1 MKKNNYIVYV
11 SFFLFISSMSMK
23 AAAFNYS
30 IHGKVILRQDMGDD
44 KEFKRVV
51 NEESRAAVDSAYIY
65 KEDNENNHDLQNIYS
80 GSDERSYDAGT
91 GLDLWI
97 DSKINEK
104 IGARIGFS
112 GAGKGQTGIVLS
124 DTYVSHK
131 IDVVGDFRV
140 AYNKPKFGIDPALF
154 GEELGIGGT
163 SPERFNTRHWQ
174 LLLNGKAEVVDYSFA
189 LIDGF
194 GHDTTTSVRPRPS
207 KDYYLD
213 FSTEAGNGFRVGGAY
228 YNDRIAEDAEGD
240 VSKYAFYLIYTGN
253 DFDFKSQ
260 YTAYIK
266 KENFKDYVYG
276 PGLWKDVKSYGYWIN
291 MNYRFYEKVM
301 GIAHYS
307 AWDKYKEVSPQL
319 EFNLAENSDFR
330 IIYSKYI
337 GPNGMRKFDS
347 NILRTE
353 LEISF

>member
-1 MKKNNYIVYV
+1 MKKV
-11 SFFLFISSMSMK
+11 SGIICVLSVLAMASS
-23 AAAFNYS
+23 ARAFNFS
-30 IHGKVILRQDMGDD
+30 VHGKMTVRQDMGDAD
-44 KEFKRVV
+44 EFKKVIADPMATTSV
-51 NEESRAAVDSAYIY
+51 IVGG
-65 KEDNENNHDLQNIYS
+65 DNEKNLDFQNIYT
-80 GSDERSYDAGT
+80 GAEQRSFDAGT

-97 DSKINEK
+97 DSKVNEK
-104 IGARIGFS
+104 IDSRIGFS
-112 GAGKGQTGIVLS
+112 GAGKGQTDIVLG
-124 DTYVSHK
+124 DTYISHK

-140 AYNKPKFGIDPALF
+140 SYNKPKFGIDPALF
-154 GEELGIGGT
+154 AEELGVGGT

-194 GHDTTTSVRPRPS
+194 GHDTTTSIRPRPS
-207 KDYYLD
+207 KDYCID
-213 FSTEAGNGFRVGGAY
+213 FSTEAGNGIRVGGSY

-240 VSKYAFYLIYTGN
+240 VSKYAFYLIYTGH

-266 KENFKDYVYG
+266 KDKFKNFVIGSDPLGVSPISKDIY
-276 PGLWKDVKSYGYWIN
+276 SYGYWIN
-291 MNYRFYEKVM
+291 MNYRFYERVM
-301 GIAHYS
+301 GILHYS
-307 AWDKYKEVSPQL
+307 GWDKYKEISPQL

-330 IIYSKYI
+330 IIYLKYI
-337 GPNGMRKFDS
+337 GPDGMRTFDS